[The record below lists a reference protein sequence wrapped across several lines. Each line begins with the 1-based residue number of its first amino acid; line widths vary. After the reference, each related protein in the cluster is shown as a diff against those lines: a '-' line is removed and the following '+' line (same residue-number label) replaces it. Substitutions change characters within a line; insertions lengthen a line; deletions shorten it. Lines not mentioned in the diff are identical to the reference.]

1 MLVVEVAALNLGLL
15 LHQAVVGVVE
25 MVEPLALVV
34 MRLQIQAV
42 VVVVL
47 EL

>member
-34 MRLQIQAV
+34 MELQTSV
-42 VVVVL
+42 VEVVAL
-47 EL
+47 EF

>member
-1 MLVVEVAALNLGLL
+1 MLVAVVVALNLGLL

-25 MVEPLALVV
+25 MVELLALVV